1 MVARRLCR
9 FLPLLVTTLVTLAL
23 SYALSP
29 QVAAAATI
37 RVDGDASGCVTGD
50 QADPYTVV
58 YCNILDAVRDA
69 SAGDTVHVY
78 PLASGAYEESVDL
91 RQMGTNGGSLGDI
104 TLLTVDDAGNPSPGT
119 AAVDAKSTGP
129 AIWTSYPPTF
139 AGSVTIDGFTV
150 NSTIAH
156 GVYVCV
162 TGDVIVRNVTANP
175 VWGHGIYVTA
185 ANDVEIANSTAA
197 SNNAGAATAILV
209 VGVSGNVAIT
219 NCTANH
225 NPGDGIGVVRS
236 VGNVTLANCTTNNNV
251 QAGCRVE
258 APYGDVTIENCTAR
272 GNATDGVVLQDLLA
286 GRTFRVNGSIL
297 CENSRAGLTLDT
309 LSSVTVNAEG
319 NWWGCRA
326 GPDGPKPPCNGVG
339 IVNAGTVDYI
349 PWIDTISGSAPPA
362 DVIPGMPIP
371 ISFQFADSP
380 RTVFLGQGP
389 GDLHGDPTFTVSAD
403 NGTVT
408 GGGFINQP
416 DGTME
421 VTLVP
426 EHGGT
431 ATVGVNGPC
440 GLHATVGVGQ
450 VEFVPEPASALLLAG
465 GLIGLAGYAGLRL
478 RRP

>member
-1 MVARRLCR
+1 MVTRKLCRRLA
-9 FLPLLVTTLVTLAL
+9 LLVTPLVTLTLSCAL
-23 SYALSP
+23 SAD
-29 QVAAAATI
+29 VAAAATI

-50 QADPYTVV
+50 QGDPYSVV

-78 PLASGAYEESVDL
+78 PLSSGAYEESVDL

-119 AAVDAKSTGP
+119 ATVDAKGTGP

-139 AGSVTIDGFTV
+139 AGSVTVDGFTV
-150 NSTIAH
+150 DSTIAH
-156 GVYVCV
+156 GVYLLV
-162 TGDVIVRNVTANP
+162 TGDVVVRNVTANP

-185 ANDVEIANSTAA
+185 ANDVEIAHSTAA
-197 SNNAGAATAILV
+197 SNNVAATAILV

-225 NPGDGIGVVRS
+225 NPGDGIAVVRPA
-236 VGNVTLANCTTNNNV
+236 GNITLANCTTNSNV

-258 APYGDVTIENCTAR
+258 APYGDVTIENITAR
-272 GNATDGVVLQDLLA
+272 GNATDGVILQDLMA
-286 GRTFRVNGSIL
+286 GRSFRVNGSIL

-309 LSSVTVNAEG
+309 LSNAVVNGEG
-319 NWWGCRA
+319 NWWGCPA
-326 GPDGPKPPCNGVG
+326 GPDGPKPPCNGLG
-339 IVNAGTVDYI
+339 ILNAGTVDHI
-349 PWIDTISGSAPPA
+349 PWVDTISASAPLA
-362 DVIPGMPIP
+362 DVIPGVPIP
-371 ISFQFADSP
+371 ISFQFADTV

-389 GDLHGDPTFTVSAD
+389 GDRHGDPTFIVSTD

-426 EHGGT
+426 EHGRT
-431 ATVGVNGPC
+431 ATVWMNGPC
-440 GLHATVGVGQ
+440 GLDATVGVGQ
-450 VEFVPEPASALLLAG
+450 VEFVPEPASALLVAG
-465 GLIGLAGYAGLRL
+465 GLMGLAGYAGLRL